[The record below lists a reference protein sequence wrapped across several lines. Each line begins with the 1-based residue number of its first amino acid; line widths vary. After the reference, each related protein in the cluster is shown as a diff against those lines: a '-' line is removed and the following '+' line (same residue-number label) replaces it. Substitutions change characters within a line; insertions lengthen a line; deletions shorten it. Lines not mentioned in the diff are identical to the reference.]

1 VQNECRERRQRLYT
15 EAHASRGRSGVPGL
29 VGCRE
34 WRVGSQASGVKD
46 DREWM
51 GMGLRAYR
59 QNERV
64 HVCIVEAAW
73 AASLSAVAG
82 ESTMCPS
89 SVEDGLPRRNRP
101 KRARHTAGMWNATR
115 DARRSTQDPGERSGW
130 AVGQGR
136 HGVR

>member
-1 VQNECRERRQRLYT
+1 
-15 EAHASRGRSGVPGL
+15 
-29 VGCRE
+29 
-34 WRVGSQASGVKD
+34 
-46 DREWM
+46 
-51 GMGLRAYR
+51 MGLRAYR
-59 QNERV
+59 QSERV

-89 SVEDGLPRRNRP
+89 SAEDGLPRRNRP

-115 DARRSTQDPGERSGW
+115 DAGRTTQASGAGGRRGRAGEAW
-130 AVGQGR
+130 QGR